1 MFHDLQYP
9 PTDAK
14 DDGSASSLQKPD
26 FTPSAQQS
34 STPPHPSFF
43 TYPPTSTISF
53 PPKDPTI
60 HKPLSITRFLNRSL
74 RWCTLGGQYDWTA
87 KLYPSAPPPTFPA
100 DTAQMLTSLFPDIKA
115 QAAIVNLY
123 SPGDTLSL
131 HRDVSEESDKGL
143 VSVSLGC
150 ECLFVVGLGKKGI
163 DGGDYVTV
171 RLRSGDAVVM
181 SNQAR
186 WAWHGVPKILKGTC
200 PKYLEDWPAED
211 GKDGDEGK
219 YEAWRGWMKSKRVN
233 LNVRQMFD

>member
-1 MFHDLQYP
+1 M
-9 PTDAK
+9 
-14 DDGSASSLQKPD
+14 
-26 FTPSAQQS
+26 
-34 STPPHPSFF
+34 
-43 TYPPTSTISF
+43 
-53 PPKDPTI
+53 
-60 HKPLSITRFLNRSL
+60 LS
-74 RWCTLGGQYDWTA
+74 
-87 KLYPSAPPPTFPA
+87 
-100 DTAQMLTSLFPDIKA
+100 SLFPGIKA

-150 ECLFVVGLGKKGI
+150 ECLFVVGLGEKGI

-181 SNQAR
+181 SNEAR

-200 PKYLEDWPAED
+200 PNYLEDWPAEY
-211 GKDGDEGK
+211 GSDGDDGK